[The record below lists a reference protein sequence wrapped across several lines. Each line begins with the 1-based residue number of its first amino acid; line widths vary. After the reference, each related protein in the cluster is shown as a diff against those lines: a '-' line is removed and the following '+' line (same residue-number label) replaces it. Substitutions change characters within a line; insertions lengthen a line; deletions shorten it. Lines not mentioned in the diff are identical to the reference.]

1 VERLFFIMTLNYK
14 NFLLPG
20 AEAFISSSP
29 IVADPLHKGPRGLVL
44 GLMGTGEV
52 DRMRE
57 HVVAGH
63 GLEYFNY
70 CVAKQDHE
78 PQRAEALL
86 ELLIIVHKLELYRQQ
101 SLWHKIRSSRIEQSE
116 NGRTVPVVNNV
127 AYCYPRNQN
136 LPYVKQKAINHPS
149 QIPSFPYQIY
159 FSRNV
164 HLKTVSVTN

>member
-1 VERLFFIMTLNYK
+1 VTALVERLFFIMTLHYK

-20 AEAFISSSP
+20 AEAFILSSP
-29 IVADPLHKGPRGLVL
+29 IEGDPLHKGPRGLV
-44 GLMGTGEV
+44 MGPAEV

-63 GLEYFNY
+63 GLEYFHY

-78 PQRAEALL
+78 PQRAEALI
-86 ELLIIVHKLELYRQQ
+86 ELLSIVHKLELYRQQ
-101 SLWHKIRSSRIEQSE
+101 NMWHKIRPSRVGQCE
-116 NGRTVPVVNNV
+116 NDRNLLSISAPVVNNV
-127 AYCYPRNQN
+127 ASFPRNGN
-136 LPYVKQKAINHPS
+136 LSYVKQKAINHPS

-164 HLKTVSVTN
+164 HL